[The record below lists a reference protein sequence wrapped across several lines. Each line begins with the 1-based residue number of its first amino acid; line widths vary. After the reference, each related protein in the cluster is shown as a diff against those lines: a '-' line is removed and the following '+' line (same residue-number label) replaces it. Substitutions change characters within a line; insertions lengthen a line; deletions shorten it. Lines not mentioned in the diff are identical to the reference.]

1 MNSKSYFF
9 QSFLI
14 IVLSAVFFLGIKEV
28 LPKKIFSEKAGTT
41 KNVLIDSML
50 IDAFDAEKGIDK
62 SETATIGDS
71 LSNQPIIFYET
82 NGVTF
87 PEETY
92 DNYKGSQYLIPFYEK
107 LFQLETNQKGNVRIA
122 YFGDSMTDGDMIVQ
136 DLRNNYQARFGG
148 KGVGFVAITSESAA
162 SRSSIAHEFSA
173 NWKMQSYLNVKN
185 PIRAFGVNGHVFFD
199 NDTINKS
206 WVKFKASKA
215 KFTAQLDNPTLFY
228 GSSDNQNG
236 QINYIVGKDTLRKK
250 LIANNLLNTIKLS
263 ETSLKTLKVDFI
275 KAKSVPIYGFNFDD
289 GKGVHVDNFSQRG
302 NSGIPISKFN
312 VDLMLAFQQKLNY
325 DLIVLHYGTN
335 VLNYGT
341 KDYSWYDKSM
351 TRTVNRLKACFPG
364 VAILI
369 ISSADKASK
378 YDLEMKTDSAVV
390 PLTLAQKRYAL
401 KTQSGFINLYT
412 LMGGDGSMTKWVEE
426 EPALAN
432 KDYTHFN
439 FRGAKKVAGIL
450 YDQISKGYEEYK
462 ILRKQRK
469 AAIEPEKT
477 PIDSITPKLS
487 ESDEE

>member
-1 MNSKSYFF
+1 M
-9 QSFLI
+9 
-14 IVLSAVFFLGIKEV
+14 

-71 LSNQPIIFYET
+71 LSNQPITFFET
-82 NGVTF
+82 NGVIF

-162 SRSSIAHEFSA
+162 SRSSISHEFSE

-185 PIRAFGVNGHVFFD
+185 PIRPFGVNGHVFFN

-215 KFTAQLDNPTLFY
+215 KFTAQLDYPTLFY

-236 QINYIVGKDTLRKK
+236 QINYILGKDTLRKK
-250 LIANNLLNTIKLS
+250 LIANNILNTIKLS
-263 ETSLKTLKVDFI
+263 KTSLKTLKVDFI

-312 VDLMLAFQQKLNY
+312 VDLMRAFQQKLNY

-351 TRTVNRLKACFPG
+351 TRTVNRLKSCFPG
-364 VAILI
+364 VSILI
-369 ISSADKASK
+369 ISTADKASK

-412 LMGGDGSMTKWVEE
+412 LMGGDGSMTKCVED
-426 EPALAN
+426 EPTLAG

-450 YDQISKGYEEYK
+450 YDQINNGYEEYK
-462 ILRKQRK
+462 TLRKQRK
-469 AAIEPEKT
+469 AAIQPEKT
-477 PIDSITPKLS
+477 PTDSITLKLS
-487 ESDEE
+487 EADEE

>member
-1 MNSKSYFF
+1 M
-9 QSFLI
+9 
-14 IVLSAVFFLGIKEV
+14 

-71 LSNQPIIFYET
+71 LSNQPITFFET
-82 NGVTF
+82 NGVIF

-162 SRSSIAHEFSA
+162 SRSSISHEFSE

-185 PIRAFGVNGHVFFD
+185 PIRPFGVNGHVFFN
-199 NDTINKS
+199 NDTLNKS

-215 KFTAQLDNPTLFY
+215 KFTAQLDYPTLFY

-236 QINYIVGKDTLRKK
+236 QINYILGKDTLRKK
-250 LIANNLLNTIKLS
+250 LIANNILNTIKLS

-312 VDLMLAFQQKLNY
+312 VDLMRAFQQKLNY

-351 TRTVNRLKACFPG
+351 TRTVNRLKSCFPG
-364 VAILI
+364 VSILI
-369 ISSADKASK
+369 ISTADKASK

-412 LMGGDGSMTKWVEE
+412 LMGGDGSMIKWVED
-426 EPALAN
+426 EPTLAG

-450 YDQISKGYEEYK
+450 YDQINNGYEEYK
-462 ILRKQRK
+462 TLRKQRK
-469 AAIEPEKT
+469 AAIQPEKT
-477 PIDSITPKLS
+477 PTDSITLKLS
-487 ESDEE
+487 EADEE